1 MDVRFIAYNK
11 NPDNNTF
18 LRGTLSTFPLM
29 ADGASHR
36 FRRDT
41 RFQMVRSFTRER
53 EVVPLCVCW
62 CLVARSFPSSPLLHC
77 CAVGFVLVSHQVSN
91 MLRQDLTYLSTHSG
105 STKGR
110 IDVESD
116 RLNAVASEAPVAVL
130 GALVQVVGGLA
141 WVASSK

>member
-1 MDVRFIAYNK
+1 
-11 NPDNNTF
+11 
-18 LRGTLSTFPLM
+18 
-29 ADGASHR
+29 
-36 FRRDT
+36 
-41 RFQMVRSFTRER
+41 
-53 EVVPLCVCW
+53 
-62 CLVARSFPSSPLLHC
+62 
-77 CAVGFVLVSHQVSN
+77 

-105 STKGR
+105 STTGR

>member
-1 MDVRFIAYNK
+1 M
-11 NPDNNTF
+11 P
-18 LRGTLSTFPLM
+18 
-29 ADGASHR
+29 
-36 FRRDT
+36 
-41 RFQMVRSFTRER
+41 
-53 EVVPLCVCW
+53 
-62 CLVARSFPSSPLLHC
+62 
-77 CAVGFVLVSHQVSN
+77 HQVSN

-116 RLNAVASEAPVAVL
+116 RLNAVASEAPVAVM